1 MFEVLR
7 YTEQILFNYLTA
19 NKQDIQDE
27 LSHALFTQVINNAV
41 IKPLV
46 ILLPAKNIS
55 SFQLFTY

>member
-41 IKPLV
+41 IKP
-46 ILLPAKNIS
+46 
-55 SFQLFTY
+55 